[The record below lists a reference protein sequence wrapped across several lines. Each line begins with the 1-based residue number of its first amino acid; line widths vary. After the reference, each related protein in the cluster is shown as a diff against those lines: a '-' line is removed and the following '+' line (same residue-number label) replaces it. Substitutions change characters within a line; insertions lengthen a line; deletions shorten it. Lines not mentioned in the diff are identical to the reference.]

1 MSSCSKVL
9 FLFDFYGV
17 LSSEI
22 APKWFKNHIKSE
34 EEASILKNKYFE
46 PADLGKY
53 TFKETI
59 DRMAF
64 DLGYNSIDIL
74 EEMKSY
80 AKLNIE
86 LLAKIVE
93 LRKKNR
99 VGLLSNAA
107 IGIFDLLFP
116 DLDFHIYFDESFVSC
131 DYKIKKP
138 DLKFYNLAVE
148 SFHEDF
154 NEIYFIDDNIS
165 NIEVLKN
172 TKIKGILYKNNEELF
187 KFLNKYI

>member
-22 APKWFKNHIKSE
+22 APKWFSNHIKDE

-59 DRMAF
+59 DRMAH

-86 LLAKIVE
+86 LLNKILE
-93 LRKKNR
+93 LKKKNK

-116 DLDFHIYFDESFVSC
+116 DLDFHIYFDKAFVSC

-138 DLKFYNLAVE
+138 DLKFYNLAIDQ
-148 SFHEDF
+148 FH
-154 NEIYFIDDNIS
+154 
-165 NIEVLKN
+165 
-172 TKIKGILYKNNEELF
+172 
-187 KFLNKYI
+187 